1 MVFHSNP
8 CQLGT
13 CDMTFGDVNV
23 LINPNRGYCQPNCF
37 DQCFLNPGCSHAYV
51 VQVFLQLAK
60 KQTLNAIYTRF
71 YPITPGQPASLSIY
85 RNLNPGYYILDTYN

>member
-1 MVFHSNP
+1 
-8 CQLGT
+8 
-13 CDMTFGDVNV
+13 MTFGDVNV

-37 DQCFLNPGCSHAYV
+37 GQCFLNPSCSHSYV

-60 KQTLNAIYTRF
+60 KQTLNAIYTR
-71 YPITPGQPASLSIY
+71 YIYNTPGQPANLSIY